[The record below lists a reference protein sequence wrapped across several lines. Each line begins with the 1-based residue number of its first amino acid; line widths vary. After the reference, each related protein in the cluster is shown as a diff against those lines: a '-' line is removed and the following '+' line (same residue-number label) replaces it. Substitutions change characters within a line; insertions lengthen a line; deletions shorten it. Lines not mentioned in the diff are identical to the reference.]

1 MKKEE
6 FLKRQKTAI
15 RVHTSPQ
22 AQTPMVIHR
31 PYWLVLSVPEG
42 GRELVS
48 KTCLQWPVFSR
59 WISHPW
65 HKANLRQTVLYTGWP
80 PLPRFLSNAPNFSYF
95 LAVPSFWA
103 RKICAIDE
111 YISAAYA
118 SLRAVKGELI
128 LNFVKG
134 IFHVGQTRGM
144 LHQWFL
150 AAVSSTRWRF

>member
-42 GRELVS
+42 GRELARRA
-48 KTCLQWPVFSR
+48 FSDQFFPDEFPTHG
-59 WISHPW
+59 I
-65 HKANLRQTVLYTGWP
+65 KANLRQTVLYAGWP

-150 AAVSSTRWRF
+150 AAVSSTRWKF